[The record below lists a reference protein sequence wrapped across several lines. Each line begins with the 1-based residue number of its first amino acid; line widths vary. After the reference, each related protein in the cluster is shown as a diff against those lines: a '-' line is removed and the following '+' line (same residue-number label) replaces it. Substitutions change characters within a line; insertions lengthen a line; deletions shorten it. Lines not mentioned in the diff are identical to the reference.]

1 MADLDRLALKLEL
14 RRLLTEA
21 AGRQAT
27 LRYADLAR
35 DAQVPPPHT
44 IHKTAE
50 LLEELLREDHAAGRP
65 LLAALAVSRR
75 DDGTPAPGFF
85 QLLTELGRYDGPDR
99 GPEAVKVHRAEL
111 EEAWAWWGK
120 AGKQ

>member
-1 MADLDRLALKLEL
+1 MTELERLSLKLEL

-21 AGRQAT
+21 ARRRST
-27 LRYADLAR
+27 VRYADLAR
-35 DAQVPPPHT
+35 AAQVPAPHT

-75 DDGTPAPGFF
+75 DDATPAPGFF
-85 QLLTELGRYDGPDR
+85 QLLTELGRYSGADR
-99 GPEAVKVHRAEL
+99 GQAAVAAHRLEL
-111 EEAWAWWGK
+111 EEAWTWWGRS
-120 AGKQ
+120 